1 MTDTEKLIISKS
13 KELFYQKGKIKATSQ
28 EIADFSGV
36 QRTLVNYYFR
46 SKDNLFKIVHSEI
59 IQEFHERMN
68 AIFTENCISFEEK
81 IDLLIEFTFLFKERY
96 PYFEVYSIIE
106 SNKLFDKETFMKPQ
120 STNEMRDFLLEV
132 KKQMDA
138 GVIRKSHPIN
148 FVMDIFSLI
157 SYPLVLK
164 EVYKDVFDLTE
175 EGFEQIIQERKTII
189 KNLIFN
195 K

>member
-1 MTDTEKLIISKS
+1 MTDTEELIISKS

-46 SKDNLFKIVHSEI
+46 SKDNLFKIVHNEI
-59 IQEFHERMN
+59 IQEFHVRMN
-68 AIFTENCISFEEK
+68 AIFTANCISFEEK
-81 IDLLIEFTFLFKERY
+81 IDLLIEFTFSFKERY

-106 SNKLFDKETFMKPQ
+106 SNKLFDKEMFMKPQ

-132 KKQMDA
+132 QKQMDA
-138 GVIRKSHPIN
+138 DVIRKSHPIN
-148 FVMDIFSLI
+148 FVLDIFSLV

-164 EVYKDVFDLTE
+164 EVYKDVFNLSNED
-175 EGFEQIIQERKTII
+175 FDQIIQERKTII

>member
-68 AIFTENCISFEEK
+68 AIFTANCISFEEK

-132 KKQMDA
+132 QKQMDA